1 VPVST
6 GTGHRSFASPLTDE
20 ADTMKALFSYA
31 SSFRQRTVALFHCN
45 DQLKADSNERRER
58 WNQVI
63 AEHRNPLQRQPP
75 TSTSSVSEVMR
86 PPSEA
91 KDAPKERER

>member
-1 VPVST
+1 
-6 GTGHRSFASPLTDE
+6 
-20 ADTMKALFSYA
+20 MKALFSYA
-31 SSFRQRTVALFHCN
+31 SSFRQRAVALFHRN

-63 AEHRNPLQRQPP
+63 AEHRNPLERQPP
-75 TSTSSVSEVMR
+75 TSTSSVSEVVG

-91 KDAPKERER
+91 KDAPKGRER